1 MNTTE
6 LLPAVGDRIILD
18 GKSISERLLPGD
30 NFSDSGYPGCEFR
43 YPRFCKIIPS
53 LAINIK
59 ITGRKII
66 WRQGENM
73 VRIRIE
79 WVGDCEPSTFSGGW
93 LVVP

>member
-1 MNTTE
+1 MKST
-6 LLPAVGDRIILD
+6 LSPAVGDRIILD
-18 GKSISERLLPGD
+18 NKAISERLLPGD
-30 NFSDSGYPGCEFR
+30 TFSDSGYPGCEFR
-43 YPRFCKIIPS
+43 FPRYCTVVPS
-53 LAINIK
+53 VAINIR

-73 VRIRIE
+73 IRIRIE